1 MFYICEEEVAI
12 RQFPLFYFAKPLFFG
27 QCSRRCAFYSMV
39 FHHGITHRKRIT
51 TSALNYKCI
60 MIRVISCDN
69 LRQMVVCFAS
79 NRAVK

>member
-1 MFYICEEEVAI
+1 
-12 RQFPLFYFAKPLFFG
+12 
-27 QCSRRCAFYSMV
+27 
-39 FHHGITHRKRIT
+39 
-51 TSALNYKCI
+51 